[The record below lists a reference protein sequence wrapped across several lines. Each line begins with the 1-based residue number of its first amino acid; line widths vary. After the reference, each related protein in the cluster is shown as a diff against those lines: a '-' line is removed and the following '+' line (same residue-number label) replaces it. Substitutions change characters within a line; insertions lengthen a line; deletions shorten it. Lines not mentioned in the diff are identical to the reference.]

1 MLELNFFMLI
11 ITIAV
16 FSYLVIYLN
25 KTLYAPIL
33 SFTDLRDETIAK
45 EEKKISENNSDAGHL
60 KAKIEEIISQA
71 KQEAIKIKQDAQ
83 NEAKSKANTELSNQK
98 LQLDSDFEKFMK
110 DLEVKKVQLKDE
122 LLKNLP
128 QFQNDLKQTIA
139 KI

>member
-25 KTLYAPIL
+25 KNLYAPIL

-45 EEKKISENNSDAGHL
+45 EEKKISANNSDAGHL

-83 NEAKSKANTELSNQK
+83 NEAKSKADTELSNQK

-128 QFQNDLKQTIA
+128 QFQNDLKQAIA